1 LSHAAEDES
10 RSSATSTSNKNK
22 NKKHQVYVLLL
33 HLVRHLDPVDRG
45 SIDTTVKSTLA
56 VAVRSSG
63 EETGDLR
70 KQRDPELEER
80 SEGQATALEIEIDIA
95 LGTGRRLSIMIAE
108 TITRAG
114 EAFLSLGEVKDV
126 EAA

>member
-10 RSSATSTSNKNK
+10 RPSATSTSSNS
-22 NKKHQVYVLLL
+22 KKHQVYVLLL

-56 VAVRSSG
+56 VAVRSSA

-95 LGTGRRLSIMIAE
+95 LETGRRLSIMIAK

-114 EAFLSLGEVKDV
+114 EAFLGLGEVEDV
-126 EAA
+126 ETA